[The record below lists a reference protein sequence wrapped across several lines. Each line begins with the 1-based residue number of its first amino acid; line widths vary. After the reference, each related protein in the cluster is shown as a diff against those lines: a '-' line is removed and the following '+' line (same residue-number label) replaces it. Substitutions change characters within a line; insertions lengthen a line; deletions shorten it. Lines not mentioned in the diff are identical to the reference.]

1 MYIPK
6 IKTINLSGLDTS
18 NVTNT
23 SYMFC
28 MCTSLKELDLG
39 NVALRIPETKQIEPT
54 GYHGNV
60 QWFFNNTL

>member
-1 MYIPK
+1 
-6 IKTINLSGLDTS
+6 
-18 NVTNT
+18 
-23 SYMFC
+23 MFC

-60 QWFFNNTL
+60 QWFLNNTL

>member
-1 MYIPK
+1 
-6 IKTINLSGLDTS
+6 
-18 NVTNT
+18 
-23 SYMFC
+23 MFC

-39 NVALRIPETKQIEPT
+39 NVALRITETKQIEPT